1 MPRLI
6 NLLAYDALDKIT
18 QLIVDKKI
26 LPGQK
31 LPSERDLAHRFNLNR
46 TTLRGALQKLVDDG
60 TLLKYANSGYYLAKP
75 RITKSGDYFFL
86 PNKDELLINHELV
99 LQPLKEE
106 EFKIN
111 DLWIN
116 VDFEKY
122 QREVFLEKIDNQ
134 PISIFSIFI
143 ADSAVNNYPKL
154 YSDTMPDN
162 LLRVQTITTKNSPSF
177 IYEMLE
183 SDADDLLFVEEKVFE
198 EDELIAVAQAY
209 TAGKKCT
216 IQVDVKTEVLDD

>member
-6 NLLAYDALDKIT
+6 NLISYDLIDKLF
-18 QLIVDKKI
+18 QLIAEKNI

-31 LPSERDLAHRFNLNR
+31 IPSERDLAHFFEVNR
-46 TTLRGALQKLVDDG
+46 LTLRRALQKLVDDG
-60 TLLKYANSGYYLAKP
+60 VLLRYANSGYFLAEPK
-75 RITKSGDYFFL
+75 ISKSSDYFFIPQKDKLLVDHSVELQQMNKHDL
-86 PNKDELLINHELV
+86 PIDELIDDETKY
-99 LQPLKEE
+99 LKE
-106 EFKIN
+106 F
-111 DLWIN
+111 
-116 VDFEKY
+116 Y
-122 QREVFLEKIDNQ
+122 LEKIDDR
-134 PISIFSIFI
+134 PISIFSIFK

-183 SDADDLLFVEEKVFE
+183 SDEDDLLFVEEKVFE